1 VVNELDIGRIVQ
13 ENPSLILGG
22 NNFWSGFT
30 GTLFPR
36 NRRVN
41 TKKYM
46 YIKITCSPY
55 SLKYMKFVSKV
66 YENLSW

>member
-22 NNFWSGFT
+22 NNFWSNFT

-36 NRRVN
+36 NQRVN
-41 TKKYM
+41 TKNI
-46 YIKITCSPY
+46 YIKITCSPD
-55 SLKYMKFVSKV
+55 SLEYKKFVSEV